1 MAVGPKRSQPC
12 EGEQPSAS
20 GFPGTASRG
29 QGADGQPLRYIGGN
43 RVQRGHLGVAE
54 DALEFRMDFD
64 DEVAQLHDHGV
75 DVGIVVAPLG
85 RIFRQHTF
93 HGLIA

>member
-1 MAVGPKRSQPC
+1 
-12 EGEQPSAS
+12 
-20 GFPGTASRG
+20 
-29 QGADGQPLRYIGGN
+29 
-43 RVQRGHLGVAE
+43 
-54 DALEFRMDFD
+54 MDFD

-93 HGLIA
+93 HGLIALKIRRQRFEQGVHGQPFRRTQASSRQ